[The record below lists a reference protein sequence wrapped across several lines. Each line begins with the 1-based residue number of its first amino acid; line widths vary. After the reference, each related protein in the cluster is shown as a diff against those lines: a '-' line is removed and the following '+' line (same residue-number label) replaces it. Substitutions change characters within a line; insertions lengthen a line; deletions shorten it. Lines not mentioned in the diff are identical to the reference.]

1 MISASRLEDAE
12 WSHPPRR
19 SRLARLRRAATYPLS
34 RVDRAPS
41 PTVPRAPDSGHP
53 APDLADSLELLFD
66 VCQDCPVAVSLQ
78 SLVNESAQHHLEAH
92 GPLELGGGRSRENP
106 SPVHN
111 LLGNGKQNAGLVLEH
126 RYFPVLPA

>member
-1 MISASRLEDAE
+1 
-12 WSHPPRR
+12 
-19 SRLARLRRAATYPLS
+19 
-34 RVDRAPS
+34 
-41 PTVPRAPDSGHP
+41 
-53 APDLADSLELLFD
+53 LELLFD

-78 SLVNESAQHHLEAH
+78 TLVNESAQHHLEAH

-126 RYFPVLPA
+126 RYLPVLPAWSAITAIDQPSRGSVIIHFIVHTTYITYYIMNRKARHTL